1 MQKTQYTSYI
11 FDIKTLVVSFSGS
24 KILCLI
30 RIVLETI
37 INNNTFKFAV
47 STQQ

>member
-37 INNNTFKFAV
+37 INNTFKFAV